1 VGRAIS
7 KSLATKSEKMSLD
20 ELLALLDRTP
30 VVADIHPISRYFL
43 PDDVTVL
50 QSTTVAVRLLDDPA
64 PVLPGRWLITK
75 GDKMGNGR
83 FPQVTC
89 HHNPFVPSLN
99 SVLFDHFSEIAS
111 HMLCQSQLTER
122 IVNTADKA
130 DLIVL
135 LLIDGLSYQD
145 VLSWEN
151 VILEPCL
158 VDVPTVTRIAF
169 PNLIGTPTLAERLFN
184 AGYHHR
190 LGFSYWTR
198 EDNPLTDQLFHTIP
212 KVHKT
217 GQFPYIIATLH
228 QQLNESSLSG
238 KTYTQI
244 IRTGLDGFAHHQ
256 RRKPPITAIVTEIYQ
271 EVAQLVALCTE
282 LYQKRGWR
290 THLYV
295 TSDHGI
301 LWFDE
306 CETVVIGTAQAQAS
320 ARWCSWQELYHQ
332 TENGRRFLMGPN
344 EYYCLGY
351 PKLRRPPRIDEQGVH
366 GGISFQ
372 ESIVPFVTIRIG

>member
-1 VGRAIS
+1 
-7 KSLATKSEKMSLD
+7 MSLD
-20 ELLALLDRTP
+20 ELLALLDHTP
-30 VVADIHPISRYFL
+30 VVADIHPISCYFL
-43 PDDVTVL
+43 PDDVTVF
-50 QSTTVAVRLLDDPA
+50 QSATEVVRLLDNPA

-75 GDKMGNGR
+75 GGKISNGR

-89 HHNPFVPSLN
+89 HHNPFVPDLN

-111 HMLCQSQLTER
+111 HMLCQSQIAEH
-122 IVNTADKA
+122 IVSASDTA
-130 DLIVL
+130 DLIIL

-151 VILEPCL
+151 AIIEPCL
-158 VDVPTVTRIAF
+158 VDVPAVTRIAF
-169 PNLIGTPTLAERLFN
+169 PNLIGTPSLAERLFN

-198 EDNPLTDQLFHTIP
+198 EDNTLTNQLFHTIP
-212 KVHKT
+212 EVHKI
-217 GQFPYIIATLH
+217 GHFPHIIATLQ
-228 QQLNESSLSG
+228 QQLNQLSLIG
-238 KTYTQI
+238 KNYFQI
-244 IRTGLDGFAHHQ
+244 VRTGLDGYAHHQ
-256 RRKPPITAIVTEIYQ
+256 RRKPPVTAIVAEIYQ
-271 EVAQLVALCTE
+271 EVSQLVTLCNE
-282 LYQKRGWR
+282 LNHKRGWR
-290 THLYV
+290 SHLYV

-306 CETVVIGTAQAQAS
+306 CETVVIGTAPAQAS
-320 ARWCSWQELYHQ
+320 ARWCGWQELYHQ
-332 TENGRRFLMGPN
+332 TENGRRFLIGHD

-372 ESIVPFVTIRIG
+372 ESIVPFVTIKIG